1 MKIDL
6 QGPYSLLW
14 SWGGLY
20 EQPNGRKVV
29 FLSNSRTNKTTISYA
44 KYLMTVKLN
53 RLLEE
58 NELVGHKDEDVTNDS
73 IDNLVL
79 TTKAEVSAKTNK
91 RRTIGR
97 TIQKVVS
104 HGISLWGGSISGVQQ
119 QR

>member
-1 MKIDL
+1 MKLEL

-14 SWGGLY
+14 SWAGLY

-29 FLSNSRTNKTTISYA
+29 FLSNSRTDKTTISYA

-58 NELVGHKDEDVTNDS
+58 NELVGHLDEDVTNDA
-73 IDNLVL
+73 INNLVL

-97 TIQKVVS
+97 LIERVVNNGVS
-104 HGISLWGGSISGVQQ
+104 MRGSSISGVQ
-119 QR
+119 